1 MPLNPFQLDVVVAL
15 RADIERA
22 IAKTP
27 RSTPQRDYLV
37 KLAADVLRME
47 RQLKDRDG
55 RAIADEIM
63 WRTFDD
69 YLREPDGNPGTF
81 AVFEG
86 LFKKIPG
93 GHFKPVGE
101 LRAVLPETF
110 VVIDNSNRP
119 RASATSV
126 H

>member
-1 MPLNPFQLDVVVAL
+1 MPLKPFQLDVALAL

-22 IAKTP
+22 TAKTP

-47 RQLKDRDG
+47 RQLKDQDG

-63 WRTFDD
+63 RRTFDN

-93 GHFKPVGE
+93 GHFKPVSE
-101 LRAVLPETF
+101 LRAVLPDTF
-110 VVIDNSNRP
+110 IVIDKSNRP
-119 RASATSV
+119 PAEGQTV
-126 H
+126 P

>member
-1 MPLNPFQLDVVVAL
+1 MPLTPFQLDVVVAL

-22 IAKTP
+22 TAKAP

-47 RQLKDRDG
+47 RQLQDRDG
-55 RAIADEIM
+55 RTIADEIM

-69 YLREPDGNPGTF
+69 YLREPDGTPGTF

-93 GHFKPVGE
+93 GHFKPVSE

-110 VVIDNSNRP
+110 TVIDNLNRP
-119 RASATSV
+119 KAAGQTGA
-126 H
+126 